1 MSDPDWEPK
10 HWRTDPGALFDL
22 AGTTAVVVGGASG
35 LGRAIAIGL
44 AAHGATVAIGDI
56 DVDGARTVIDV
67 CGGDGAAFE
76 ADVTDAASLT
86 SFRRAVIEAYDGY
99 DVVVVLPGINERVPL
114 LELDE
119 SDWRRVIEVN
129 LTGTYQAV
137 KHLGRH
143 LVDRQAGSV
152 ITMASVLGL
161 GGLPNQGVYS
171 ASKGGVVQLTRTLA
185 AEWAPDVRVNAI
197 APGYVKTPL
206 VVEVMRDE
214 DWYDAMR
221 DRHMLD
227 RFADPEEVV
236 GAAVYL
242 ASPASSFVTGSVLT
256 VDGGWT
262 AW

>member
-1 MSDPDWEPK
+1 MSASEWEPE
-10 HWRTDPGALFDL
+10 HWRTEPGALFDL
-22 AGTTAVVVGGASG
+22 GGTTAVIVGGASG
-35 LGRAIAIGL
+35 LGRAISIGL

-67 CGGDGAAFE
+67 CEGDGAAFE
-76 ADVTDAASLT
+76 ADVTDVGSLT
-86 SFRRAVIEAYDGY
+86 SFRHAVLEAYGSY

-119 SDWRRVIEVN
+119 SDWRRVLEVN

-206 VVEVMRDE
+206 VVEVMRDA